1 MARSTDLT
9 LRALVE
15 LMGVDC
21 AWDKMPAF
29 SSVCP
34 MLGIELDVSD
44 LRGQGLLIRNKPGRV
59 AEVEALVRS
68 CLKVGAV
75 ESRDLLK
82 MLGRIQFADSHVM
95 GRAGKLALA
104 DIRTWSRCHE
114 RKVLISP
121 AISSAFEVLLN
132 RLTSGAPRCVP
143 CGPGQQPVLLF
154 TDGASESRCH
164 TVGGLLVRPGGSR
177 PRFFACHVS
186 EGLVES
192 WTESLKHII
201 GPVECYAVAVAR
213 LVWHQFLAQK
223 PCLHFIDNVACQDAF
238 IRGTSCSA
246 AVRSILLA
254 YEKCELQD
262 ATWTWFARVASESN
276 PSDEP
281 SRGFFGGIVKALDA
295 QRDSCLCPVSG
306 KKIHDIVGPV
316 D

>member
-1 MARSTDLT
+1 
-9 LRALVE
+9 
-15 LMGVDC
+15 MGVDC

-29 SSVCP
+29 SPVCP

-44 LRGQGLLIRNKPGRV
+44 LQGQGLLIRNKPGRV

-75 ESRDLLK
+75 EPRDLLK

-262 ATWTWFARVASESN
+262 ATCSTKARSVRSVERAN
-276 PSDEP
+276 AA
-281 SRGFFGGIVKALDA
+281 GVQTG
-295 QRDSCLCPVSG
+295 
-306 KKIHDIVGPV
+306 
-316 D
+316 

>member
-1 MARSTDLT
+1 MVSAGGVSMGVVGVWQGVIFLEVASEFEDSFQSYRKRGSVLDVPSPSTTAIGRLASVGAVAAVVPAEGAAVAGWEGCQVFDSEPPSSAGEFDHELVS
-9 LRALVE
+9 LRCQHGVWLVVVQVRGACDDE
-15 LMGVDC
+15 EPLMGVDC

-29 SSVCP
+29 SPVCP

-44 LRGQGLLIRNKPGRV
+44 LQGQGLLIRNKPGRV

-75 ESRDLLK
+75 EPRDLLK

-154 TDGASESRCH
+154 TDGASESR
-164 TVGGLLVRPGGSR
+164 TPSFVVRLAVLLSGLS
-177 PRFFACHVS
+177 F
-186 EGLVES
+186 
-192 WTESLKHII
+192 
-201 GPVECYAVAVAR
+201 
-213 LVWHQFLAQK
+213 
-223 PCLHFIDNVACQDAF
+223 
-238 IRGTSCSA
+238 
-246 AVRSILLA
+246 
-254 YEKCELQD
+254 
-262 ATWTWFARVASESN
+262 
-276 PSDEP
+276 
-281 SRGFFGGIVKALDA
+281 
-295 QRDSCLCPVSG
+295 
-306 KKIHDIVGPV
+306 
-316 D
+316 